1 MYVTR
6 RTPAAAG
13 AALIGATM
21 LATATLQ
28 PVPNMVLPQALSPH
42 TVVAELG
49 LTAAAGP
56 LDLYRQVLEAA
67 GGNLKTL
74 LENSHPG
81 DLVKQVVANQVE
93 SAKTLAQGLST
104 AGGGVAEALTTQ
116 VPELL
121 KTALTQLAAGD
132 LAGATDALLQIP
144 LAVVLP
150 ATDLLPALG
159 EVLTKPLQNVINV
172 VKAFTADPLTTL
184 LAVSGFI
191 APLISIPAA
200 AAAAVQTV
208 VDSVGSDE
216 PKAFVHALINAP
228 AVLLDGILNGGYGP
242 DLGPLVSP
250 GLPVKAGGLLSS
262 AELVF
267 KDDGSFYVNTGGPV
281 YALQQ
286 VLKMVKDAIT
296 PPAPPTAQLTAVTT
310 VPERSA
316 TTVTLTTKDAPVKE
330 SASAPLSTEPSSLP
344 QQHDQASDTSPEAAE
359 PSQDPGP
366 SQDAASP
373 ASETETGSTN
383 VVDTHE
389 AGDDGAATQPTAGDA
404 EATRPADGPR
414 AGKHRPARAHHLF
427 GGLGKPRKQA
437 DAA

>member
-1 MYVTR
+1 MYVTQ

-13 AALIGATM
+13 AAVVGAAM
-21 LATATLQ
+21 LATTAL
-28 PVPNMVLPQALSPH
+28 LPAPTFSAPQLLSPH
-42 TVVAELG
+42 VVTADIG
-49 LTAAAGP
+49 LTAATGP
-56 LDLYRQVLEAA
+56 FELYRQVLEAA

-81 DLVKQVVANQVE
+81 DLVTQVIANQVA
-93 SAKTLAQGLST
+93 SVKVLAQGLSAT
-104 AGGGVAEALTTQ
+104 GHGLADALTTQ
-116 VPELL
+116 VPQLL

-132 LAGATDALLQIP
+132 LAGATNALLQVP

-159 EVLTKPLQNVINV
+159 EVLIKPLQNVINV
-172 VKAFTADPLTTL
+172 VKAFTADPLSTL

-216 PKAFVHALINAP
+216 PKALAHALINAP
-228 AVLLDGILNGGYGP
+228 AVFLDGVLNGGYGP

-267 KDDGSFYVNTGGPV
+267 NDDGSFFVNTGGPA

-296 PPAPPTAQLTAVTT
+296 PPAAPATAAVST
-310 VPERSA
+310 VPSPDA
-316 TTVTLTTKDAPVKE
+316 ATVTLTTKDVPVKAVSATQPVSTDESSPSQATPAHDSGSSVDE
-330 SASAPLSTEPSSLP
+330 SAAPSSTP
-344 QQHDQASDTSPEAAE
+344 DT
-359 PSQDPGP
+359 
-366 SQDAASP
+366 
-373 ASETETGSTN
+373 
-383 VVDTHE
+383 THE
-389 AGDDGAATQPTAGDA
+389 AGDDAPAAQPAADPTESTPTA
-404 EATRPADGPR
+404 EVSRPADAPR
-414 AGKHRPARAHHLF
+414 AGDDKPARSHHLF
-427 GGLGKPRKQA
+427 GGLGKSSKSGKSGKSREAGKVA
-437 DAA
+437 HAA